1 MKDLL
6 ALLHELDVSDDEQV
20 EQVHA
25 LLINYAET
33 ALPVINELLNS
44 TDSEKRAL
52 AISALSH
59 LHHPASQPALFR
71 GLSDPDLIVRYS
83 ALLGLRRQPN
93 PTTLPALVQFLCDE
107 DPLLARLAT
116 DALIALGEDSIP
128 ALVDILER
136 QRPHGRIEAARALAS
151 IDHDDVIQPLLKAL
165 RDRSTLVDYWTREG
179 LNRRGSGLVFFSPG
193 A

>member
-1 MKDLL
+1 MEDLH
-6 ALLHELDVSDDEQV
+6 ALLHELNVNNDEQV
-20 EQVHA
+20 EQVNA

-33 ALPVINELLNS
+33 ALPVLNELLSS

-59 LHHPASQPALFR
+59 LHHPASQPAMLR
-71 GLSDPDLIVRYS
+71 GLSDPDLVVRYS

-93 PTTLPALVQFLCDE
+93 PTALPALVQFLCEE

-116 DALIALGEDSIP
+116 DALIAIGVDSIP
-128 ALVDILER
+128 ALVDILES

-151 IDHDDVIQPLLKAL
+151 IDHEDVIQSLLKAL
-165 RDRSTLVDYWTREG
+165 GDRSTLVDYWAREG
-179 LNRRGSGLVFFSPG
+179 LDRRGLGLVFFSPG
-193 A
+193 S

>member
-1 MKDLL
+1 MEDLH

-25 LLINYAET
+25 LIINYEESAI
-33 ALPVINELLNS
+33 PVINDLLIS

-93 PTTLPALVQFLCDE
+93 PTTLPALVQFLCDV

-116 DALIALGEDSIP
+116 DALIALGEDSIL
-128 ALVDILER
+128 ALVAILER

-151 IDHDDVIQPLLKAL
+151 IDHEAVIQPLLKAL
-165 RDRSTLVDYWTREG
+165 GDRSTLVDYWAREG
-179 LNRRGSGLVFFSPG
+179 LNRRGLGLVFFSPG
-193 A
+193 T

>member
-1 MKDLL
+1 MEDLL
-6 ALLHELDVSDDEQV
+6 ALLHELDVNNDEQV

-25 LLINYAET
+25 LLINYAEA
-33 ALPVINELLNS
+33 ALPVISELLNS
-44 TDSEKRAL
+44 TESEKRAL

-59 LHHPASQPALFR
+59 LHHPDSQPALFR
-71 GLSDPDLIVRYS
+71 GLSDPDLVVRYS

-93 PTTLPALVQFLCDE
+93 PTALPALVLFLCEE

-116 DALIALGEDSIP
+116 DALIELGEGSVP

-151 IDHDDVIQPLLKAL
+151 IDHEDVMQPLLKAL
-165 RDRSTLVDYWTREG
+165 GDRSTLVDYWAREG
-179 LNRRGSGLVFFSPG
+179 LNRRGLGLVFFSPG